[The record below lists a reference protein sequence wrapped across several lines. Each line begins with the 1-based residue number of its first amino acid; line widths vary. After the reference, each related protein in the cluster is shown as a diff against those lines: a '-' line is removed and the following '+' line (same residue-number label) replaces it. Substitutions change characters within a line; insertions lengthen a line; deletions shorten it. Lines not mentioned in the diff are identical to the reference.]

1 MQQQLKRCMTYGKLS
16 LHNTKYVM
24 NMATKK
30 LHRMSRVM
38 PQKELDSVSHARS
51 TLGEN
56 RAFEVLWQAQ
66 QYWLA
71 METFRKDRERN
82 KNYTYG
88 RQWDDYVCVNGKM
101 MKEEDLIKKQGNVPL
116 KNNLIRRMVQAVLGV
131 YRSQAKEPTCTARD
145 RDEQRY
151 GETMSTVLQCNMQL
165 NRMTEINARCMEE
178 FLISGF
184 VVQRKWYGW
193 RNNKLDCWT
202 DYVQP
207 NNFFIDNNMRD
218 FRGWDCSCV
227 GEIHDISFEDLC
239 GRFAHNA
246 DDYNHLAE
254 IYKFAKD
261 KSYLS
266 AVYDNFGY
274 PLQGYYDFLV
284 PYDQSRCRVIEVWRK
299 ESKAR
304 VRCHDVNN
312 GDVFKVDMEDF
323 KELVLDE
330 NEKRKQ
336 QAREL
341 GMSETEVPLIRY
353 EWFMDSYWYYYML
366 TPFGD
371 ILEEGETPYEHKS
384 HPYVFK
390 AYPFIDGEIHSFV
403 SNVID
408 QQRYTNRLITMYDWI
423 MRASAK
429 GVLLF
434 PEECLPKGMSMEDV
448 ADEWARFNGII
459 MIKQPKTG
467 QALPQQIANNCTQI
481 GISELLNMQL
491 KFFEDISGVNGALQ
505 GKPGYSGMSASL
517 YNQQAQNATTSLLDL
532 LDTFSAFIRDGAYKD
547 VKNIQQ
553 FYDTPRVFNIAG
565 KNSTIVEYDPK
576 KIRDV
581 EFDLSIVEST
591 ATPAYRAMTNDMLMQ
606 LWQNKAISV
615 EQLLE
620 HGEFPFADELLQSI
634 KSQREQ
640 LQQGQVP
647 DGLSPELAGTNTTP
661 MASSHFRFTDVF
673 KQRLHGEYS
682 SSSASSTEISSMSYV
697 VLRRSLQFLS

>member
-1 MQQQLKRCMTYGKLS
+1 
-16 LHNTKYVM
+16 
-24 NMATKK
+24 
-30 LHRMSRVM
+30 M
-38 PQKELDSVSHARS
+38 PQEELDSVRKAR
-51 TLGEN
+51 TRLGES

-66 QYWLA
+66 RYWLA
-71 METFRKDRERN
+71 MDTFRRDRERN
-82 KNYTYG
+82 KNYAYG
-88 RQWDDYVCVNGKM
+88 RQWEDWVCVDGKK

-116 KNNLIRRMVQAVLGV
+116 KNNLIRRMMQAVLGV

-145 RDEQRY
+145 RGEQKY

-193 RNNKLDCWT
+193 REGKLDCWT

-218 FRGWDCSCV
+218 FRGWDCTCV

-239 GRFAHNA
+239 SRFAHSKA
-246 DDYNHLAE
+246 DYDKLAE
-254 IYKFAKD
+254 IYKFAQD
-261 KSYLS
+261 RTYLR
-266 AVYDNFGY
+266 AAYDDFGY
-274 PLQGYYDFLV
+274 PLQDTFDFLV
-284 PYDQSRCRVIEVWRK
+284 PQDMTRCRVIEVWRK
-299 ESKAR
+299 ESKPR

-312 GDVFKVDMEDF
+312 GDVFKVDVEDF

-330 NEKRKQ
+330 NAKRMA
-336 QAREL
+336 QAKEF
-341 GMSETEVPLIRY
+341 GMDESDVPLIRY
-353 EWFMDSYWYYYML
+353 EWFMDSYWYYYL
-366 TPFGD
+366 LSPFGD

-459 MIKQPKTG
+459 MIRQPKSG
-467 QALPQQIANNCTQI
+467 SALPQQIANNCTQI

-532 LDTFSAFIRDGAYKD
+532 LDTFSSFIREGAYKD

-553 FYDTPRVFNIAG
+553 YYDTPRVFNIAG
-565 KNSTIVEYDPK
+565 KNSSIVEYDPK

-591 ATPAYRAMTNDMLMQ
+591 STPAYRSMANEWLMQ
-606 LWQNKAISV
+606 LWQSKAISV

-620 HGEFPFADELLQSI
+620 HSDFPFADDLLQSLQAQ
-634 KSQREQ
+634 KEQ
-640 LQQGQVP
+640 LQQGGTP
-647 DGLSPELAGTNTTP
+647 DELSPELAQQVQQGAN
-661 MASSHFRFTDVF
+661 MQAV
-673 KQRLHGEYS
+673 QQ
-682 SSSASSTEISSMSYV
+682 AQQM
-697 VLRRSLQFLS
+697 LQQ